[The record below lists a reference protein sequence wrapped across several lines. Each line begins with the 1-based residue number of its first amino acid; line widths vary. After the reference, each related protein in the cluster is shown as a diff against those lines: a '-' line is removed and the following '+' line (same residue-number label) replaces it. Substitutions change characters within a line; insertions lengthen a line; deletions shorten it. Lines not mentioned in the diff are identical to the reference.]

1 MMRNTKMN
9 KQTNI
14 TEYRID
20 FLKQFDYY
28 VRNTIGDEDITDS
41 WLALGVPDEYTDE
54 DLEEITTNDE
64 LWIGCVNCFADCC
77 KRAGII

>member
-1 MMRNTKMN
+1 MKMN

-28 VRNTIGDEDITDS
+28 VRNTIGDDDITDS
-41 WLALGVPDEYTDE
+41 WLVYGVPDEYTDE
-54 DLEEITTNDE
+54 DLEEIATNDD
-64 LWIGCVNCFADCC
+64 LWISCVNCFADCC
-77 KRAGII
+77 KMAGII

>member
-1 MMRNTKMN
+1 MKMN

-41 WLALGVPDEYTDE
+41 WLAWGVPDEYTDE
-54 DLEEITTNDE
+54 DLEEIATSDR
-64 LWIGCVNCFADCC
+64 LWISCVNCFADCC
-77 KRAGII
+77 NKAGII

>member
-1 MMRNTKMN
+1 MKMN

-28 VRNTIGDEDITDS
+28 VRNIIGDDNITVDI
-41 WLALGVPDEYTDE
+41 WLAEGLPDGYNDD
-54 DLEEITTNDE
+54 DLKEIAESDKCW
-64 LWIGCVNCFADCC
+64 LYCVKAFSKCC
-77 KRAGII
+77 KMAGII